1 VTLPSEL
8 LLSKTKAG
16 KIITLEGIE
25 KSGKT
30 TQAQMLSHY
39 LSKEKHLN
47 TAHFDLPDY
56 QTDVGQ
62 IIYKYLNQAEMPSNP
77 EVLHLLYAANRYEI
91 RDVIKFHLND
101 GYVVI
106 MNRYY
111 QSNIVYGSVNGLE
124 IRWLCNLDENM
135 PPSDLTIILDL
146 PVQITEKRGTRMSNN
161 RLENDRE
168 FKQRVREAFL
178 TLADKEKWKV
188 IDAARSEEDIHKDI
202 RGIVEGHLE
211 FS

>member
-1 VTLPSEL
+1 VAFPSEL
-8 LLSKTKAG
+8 LLSKAKVG

-30 TQAQMLSHY
+30 TQAQLLSHY

-62 IIYKYLNQAEMPSNP
+62 IIFKYLNQAEMPSNP

-91 RDVIKFHLND
+91 RDVINFHLND
-101 GYVVI
+101 GYIVI

-124 IRWLCNLDENM
+124 TRWLYTLDKNM
-135 PPSDLTIILDL
+135 PRSDLTIILDV
-146 PVQITEKRGTRMSNN
+146 PVQITEKRGTRLAKN
-161 RLENDRE
+161 RFEHDRE
-168 FKQRVREAFL
+168 FKERVREAFL
-178 TLADKEKWKV
+178 TLAEKEKWNV
-188 IDAARSEEDIHKDI
+188 IDAARSKEDIHNDI
-202 RGIVEGHLE
+202 IRIIESYLE
-211 FS
+211 VS

>member
-1 VTLPSEL
+1 M
-8 LLSKTKAG
+8 SKTKIG

-39 LSKEKHLN
+39 LRKERHLN

-56 QTDVGQ
+56 QTDVGKL
-62 IIYKYLNQAEMPSNP
+62 IDKYLNYAEMPANP

-91 RDVIKFHLND
+91 RDVINFHLND

-111 QSNIVYGSVNGLE
+111 QSNLVYGYVNGLDTE
-124 IRWLCNLDENM
+124 WLSILDENM
-135 PPSDLTIILDL
+135 PRSDLTIILDA
-146 PVQITEKRGTRMSNN
+146 PVQITEKRGTHVNEN
-161 RLENDRE
+161 RFGPAKE
-168 FKQRVREAFL
+168 FIEKVREAFL
-178 TLADKEKWKV
+178 SLAEKEKWKV
-188 IDAARSEEDIHKDI
+188 IDATRSKEDIHTDI
-202 RGIVEGHLE
+202 IRIVENQFGN
-211 FS
+211 

>member
-1 VTLPSEL
+1 VAFPSEL
-8 LLSKTKAG
+8 LLAKAKVG

-39 LSKEKHLN
+39 LSKEKQLN

-62 IIYKYLNQAEMPSNP
+62 IIFKYLNQAEMPSNP

-91 RDVIKFHLND
+91 RDVINFHLND

-106 MNRYY
+106 MNRYF

-124 IRWLCNLDENM
+124 IRWLYTLDENM
-135 PPSDLTIILDL
+135 PRSDLTIILDV
-146 PVQITEKRGTRMSNN
+146 PVQITEKRGTRTAKN
-161 RLENDRE
+161 RFEDDKE
-168 FKQRVREAFL
+168 YKERVREAFL
-178 TLADKEKWKV
+178 TLAEKEKWKV
-188 IDAARSEEDIHKDI
+188 IDAARSKEDIHNDI
-202 RGIVEGHLE
+202 IRIVESHLE
-211 FS
+211 VS

>member
-1 VTLPSEL
+1 
-8 LLSKTKAG
+8 LSKTKIG

-39 LSKEKHLN
+39 LRKERHLN

-56 QTDVGQ
+56 QTDVGKL
-62 IIYKYLNQAEMPSNP
+62 IDKYLNYAEMPANP

-91 RDVIKFHLND
+91 RDVINFHLND

-111 QSNIVYGSVNGLE
+111 QSNLVYGYVNGLDTE
-124 IRWLCNLDENM
+124 WLSILDENM
-135 PPSDLTIILDL
+135 PRSDLTIILDA
-146 PVQITEKRGTRMSNN
+146 PVQITEKRDTPVNEN
-161 RLENDRE
+161 RFGPAKE
-168 FKQRVREAFL
+168 FIEKVREAFL
-178 TLADKEKWKV
+178 SLAEKDKWKV
-188 IDAARSEEDIHKDI
+188 IDATRSKEDIHRDI
-202 RGIVEGHLE
+202 IRIVENQFGN
-211 FS
+211 

>member
-1 VTLPSEL
+1 
-8 LLSKTKAG
+8 LSKTNIG

-39 LSKEKHLN
+39 LREEKHLN

-56 QTDVGQ
+56 QTDVGML
-62 IIYKYLNQAEMPSNP
+62 IDKYLNYGEMPPNP

-91 RDVIKFHLND
+91 RDVINFHLND

-111 QSNIVYGSVNGLE
+111 QSNIVYGYVNGLE
-124 IRWLCNLDENM
+124 IGWLSTLDENM
-135 PPSDLTIILDL
+135 PHSDLTIILDV
-146 PVQITEKRGTRMSNN
+146 PTQITKKRGTLMNEN
-161 RLENDRE
+161 RFVDAKDFIE
-168 FKQRVREAFL
+168 KVREAFL
-178 TLADKEKWKV
+178 TLAEKKEWKV
-188 IDAARSEEDIHKDI
+188 VDATRSKEDIHKDI
-202 RGIVEGHLE
+202 IRIVENFIG
-211 FS
+211 S

>member
-1 VTLPSEL
+1 MAFPSEL
-8 LLSKTKAG
+8 LLSKKKIG

-30 TQAQMLSHY
+30 TQAQLLSHY

-56 QTDVGQ
+56 QTDVGKL
-62 IIYKYLNQAEMPSNP
+62 IDKYLNYAEMPPNP

-91 RDVIKFHLND
+91 RDVINFHLKD

-111 QSNIVYGSVNGLE
+111 QSNIVYGYVNGLE
-124 IRWLCNLDENM
+124 IRWLSTLDENM
-135 PPSDLTIILDL
+135 PRSDLTVILDA
-146 PVQITEKRGTRMSNN
+146 PVPITEKRGTLINKN
-161 RLENDRE
+161 RVVYNKE
-168 FKQRVREAFL
+168 FIEKVREAFL
-178 TLADKEKWKV
+178 TLAEKEKWKV
-188 IDAARSEEDIHKDI
+188 IDAARGKEDIHKDI
-202 RGIVEGHLE
+202 IKIVKSHFGG
-211 FS
+211 

>member
-1 VTLPSEL
+1 MAFPSEL
-8 LLSKTKAG
+8 LLSKVKVG

-91 RDVIKFHLND
+91 RDVINFHLDD

-124 IRWLCNLDENM
+124 IRWLYTLDKNM
-135 PPSDLTIILDL
+135 PRSDLTIILDV
-146 PVQITEKRGTRMSNN
+146 PVQITEKRGTRMAKN
-161 RLENDRE
+161 RFEHDRE
-168 FKQRVREAFL
+168 FKERVREAFL
-178 TLADKEKWKV
+178 TLAEKEKWNV
-188 IDAARSEEDIHKDI
+188 IDAARGKEDIHNDI
-202 RGIVEGHLE
+202 IRIIESYLE
-211 FS
+211 VS

>member
-1 VTLPSEL
+1 M
-8 LLSKTKAG
+8 SKTKIG

-39 LSKEKHLN
+39 LRKERHLN

-56 QTDVGQ
+56 QTDVGKL
-62 IIYKYLNQAEMPSNP
+62 IDKYLNYAEMPANP

-91 RDVIKFHLND
+91 RDVINFHLND

-111 QSNIVYGSVNGLE
+111 QSNLVYGYVNGLDTE
-124 IRWLCNLDENM
+124 WLSILDENM
-135 PPSDLTIILDL
+135 PRSDLTIILDA
-146 PVQITEKRGTRMSNN
+146 PVQITEKRGTHVNEN
-161 RLENDRE
+161 RFGPAKE
-168 FKQRVREAFL
+168 FIEKVREAFL
-178 TLADKEKWKV
+178 SLAEKEKWKV
-188 IDAARSEEDIHKDI
+188 IDATRSKEDIHRDI
-202 RGIVEGHLE
+202 IRIVENQFGN
-211 FS
+211 

>member
-1 VTLPSEL
+1 MAFPSEL
-8 LLSKTKAG
+8 LLSKAKVG

-56 QTDVGQ
+56 QTDIGQ

-91 RDVIKFHLND
+91 RDVINFHLND
-101 GYVVI
+101 GYIVI

-111 QSNIVYGSVNGLE
+111 QSNIVYGSVNDLE
-124 IRWLCNLDENM
+124 IRWLYTLDENM
-135 PPSDLTIILDL
+135 PRSDLTIILDV
-146 PVQITEKRGTRMSNN
+146 PVQITVKRGTRMAKN
-161 RLENDRE
+161 RFEQDKE
-168 FKQRVREAFL
+168 FKKRVREAFL
-178 TLADKEKWKV
+178 TLAEKEKWKV
-188 IDAARSEEDIHKDI
+188 IDAARSKEDIHNDI
-202 RGIVEGHLE
+202 IRFVESHLE
-211 FS
+211 VS

>member
-1 VTLPSEL
+1 VTFPSEL
-8 LLSKTKAG
+8 LLSKAKVG

-62 IIYKYLNQAEMPSNP
+62 LIYKYLGHAEMPSNP
-77 EVLHLLYAANRYEI
+77 EVLHILYAANRYEI
-91 RDVIKFHLND
+91 RDVINFHLND
-101 GYVVI
+101 GYIVI

-124 IRWLCNLDENM
+124 IRWLYTLDKNM
-135 PPSDLTIILDL
+135 PRSDLTIILDV
-146 PVQITEKRGTRMSNN
+146 PVHISEQRGTLMGGN
-161 RLENDRE
+161 LFEHDRE
-168 FKQRVREAFL
+168 FKEMVKDAFL
-178 TLADKEKWKV
+178 TLAEKEKWKV
-188 IDAARSEEDIHKDI
+188 IDAARSKEDIHKDVI
-202 RGIVEGHLE
+202 RIVESHLE
-211 FS
+211 TN

>member
-1 VTLPSEL
+1 VAFPSEL
-8 LLSKTKAG
+8 LLSKAKVG

-91 RDVIKFHLND
+91 RDVINFHLND

-106 MNRYY
+106 MNRYF

-124 IRWLCNLDENM
+124 IRWLYTLDENM
-135 PPSDLTIILDL
+135 PRSDLTIILDV
-146 PVQITEKRGTRMSNN
+146 PVQITEKRDTRTAKN
-161 RLENDRE
+161 RFEDDRE
-168 FKQRVREAFL
+168 FNERVREAFL
-178 TLADKEKWKV
+178 TLAEKEKWKV
-188 IDAARSEEDIHKDI
+188 IDAARSKEDIHNDI
-202 RGIVEGHLE
+202 IRIVESHLE
-211 FS
+211 VS

>member
-1 VTLPSEL
+1 M
-8 LLSKTKAG
+8 SKTEIG

-39 LSKEKHLN
+39 LRKERHLN

-56 QTDVGQ
+56 QTDVGKL
-62 IIYKYLNQAEMPSNP
+62 IDKYLNYAEMPANP

-91 RDVIKFHLND
+91 RDVINFHLND

-111 QSNIVYGSVNGLE
+111 QSNLVYGYVNGLDIE
-124 IRWLCNLDENM
+124 WLSILDENM
-135 PPSDLTIILDL
+135 PRSDLTIILDV
-146 PVQITEKRGTRMSNN
+146 PVQITEKRGTPENGN
-161 RLENDRE
+161 RFGHAKE
-168 FKQRVREAFL
+168 FIEKVREAFL
-178 TLADKEKWKV
+178 TLAEKEKWKV
-188 IDAARSEEDIHKDI
+188 IDATRSKEDIHRDI
-202 RGIVEGHLE
+202 IGIVENQFGN
-211 FS
+211 

>member
-1 VTLPSEL
+1 VAFPSEL
-8 LLSKTKAG
+8 LLSKAKVG

-91 RDVIKFHLND
+91 RDVINFHLND

-111 QSNIVYGSVNGLE
+111 QSNIVYGTVNDLE
-124 IRWLCNLDENM
+124 IRWLYTLDKNM
-135 PPSDLTIILDL
+135 PRSDLTIILDV
-146 PVQITEKRGTRMSNN
+146 PVQITEKRGTRMAKN
-161 RLENDRE
+161 RFEQDRE
-168 FKQRVREAFL
+168 FKERVRKAFL
-178 TLADKEKWKV
+178 TLAEKEKWKV
-188 IDAARSEEDIHKDI
+188 IDAARSKEDIHNDI
-202 RGIVEGHLE
+202 IRIVESHLE
-211 FS
+211 VS

>member
-1 VTLPSEL
+1 M
-8 LLSKTKAG
+8 SKTKIG

-39 LSKEKHLN
+39 LRKERHLN

-56 QTDVGQ
+56 QTDVGKL
-62 IIYKYLNQAEMPSNP
+62 IDKYLNYAEMPANP

-91 RDVIKFHLND
+91 RDVINFHLND

-111 QSNIVYGSVNGLE
+111 QSNLVYGYVNGLDTE
-124 IRWLCNLDENM
+124 WLSILDENM
-135 PPSDLTIILDL
+135 PRSDLTIILDA
-146 PVQITEKRGTRMSNN
+146 PVQITEKRATPVNEN
-161 RLENDRE
+161 RFGPAKE
-168 FKQRVREAFL
+168 FIEKVREAFL
-178 TLADKEKWKV
+178 SLAEKEKWKV
-188 IDAARSEEDIHKDI
+188 IDATRSKEDIHRDI
-202 RGIVEGHLE
+202 IRIVENQFGN
-211 FS
+211 